1 MKIEVDLNESYK
13 LLHPRPVVMICS
25 IGKDGK
31 INIMACSWITPISD
45 EPPLIAMSLWSKGY
59 THKLIDEIGEFT
71 INIPSINLLEKVWLA
86 GTKSGSKID
95 KAKLLKLSFKESKKV
110 KPPIINDCIGNLECK
125 VKNRIVINEQ
135 ILYIA
140 EILKAYIEEDLFKDN
155 ILAKEANILHH
166 VGSKFFAI
174 TTKYLKAK

>member
-13 LLHPRPVVMICS
+13 LLHPRPVAMICS
-25 IGKDGK
+25 IGNDGK

-45 EPPLIAMSLWSKGY
+45 EPPLIAISLWSKGY

-71 INIPSINLLEKVWLA
+71 VNIPSINLLEKVWIA
-86 GTKSGSKID
+86 GTKSGSKVD

-125 VKNRIVINEQ
+125 VRNRIIVNEQ

-140 EILKAYIEEDLFKDN
+140 EVLKAYVEENLFEDN
-155 ILAKEANILHH
+155 ILIEEANILHH
-166 VGSKFFAI
+166 VGGKIFAI